1 MSSLTAADL
10 QIRAAVRRWL
20 RLPKDTPVPFFHA
33 PLRSGGLGILQLRQW
48 APILRRKRLNSLLT
62 QAKYGNDVFLMNV
75 LQESLSVLSEIRKF
89 GRLGSGIEG
98 AQKSLQL
105 KTTENLYKS
114 VDGYGLKSFSSGI
127 GLSDWIVDGVNRVPS
142 DVFIKC
148 IKVRAAVLYNKLRAS
163 RGRPLADTSCDA
175 GCRIPE
181 SLGHM
186 IQICPKSDGPRRE
199 RHDII
204 VRKLEE
210 KFQSKGFITK
220 VEPRIKTEMGLRIPD
235 LCAWKDDQ
243 YFVCDVSVVSDLANL
258 NEEHDRKI
266 RKYDIRDVHAW
277 MKENNPGQALNLKP
291 VITAFV
297 CNWRG
302 VMSEKSYKFWTRF
315 GVGKKLLTY
324 YILSVLLNTYN
335 IWKFFKCCTW
345 RVGRRRNKLK
355 NVGKR

>member
-1 MSSLTAADL
+1 MA
-10 QIRAAVRRWL
+10 
-20 RLPKDTPVPFFHA
+20 H
-33 PLRSGGLGILQLRQW
+33 
-48 APILRRKRLNSLLT
+48 
-62 QAKYGNDVFLMNV
+62 
-75 LQESLSVLSEIRKF
+75 
-89 GRLGSGIEG
+89 
-98 AQKSLQL
+98 KS
-105 KTTENLYKS
+105 Y
-114 VDGYGLKSFSSGI
+114 
-127 GLSDWIVDGVNRVPS
+127 
-142 DVFIKC
+142 
-148 IKVRAAVLYNKLRAS
+148 
-163 RGRPLADTSCDA
+163 DA

-302 VMSEKSYKFWTRF
+302 VMSEKSYKFWTSF